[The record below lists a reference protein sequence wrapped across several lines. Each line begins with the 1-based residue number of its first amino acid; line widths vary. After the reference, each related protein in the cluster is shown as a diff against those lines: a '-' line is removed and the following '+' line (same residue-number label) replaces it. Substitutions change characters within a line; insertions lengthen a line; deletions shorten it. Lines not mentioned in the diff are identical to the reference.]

1 MESEHL
7 RKNDSISGLFGKI
20 SSLPEKLFG
29 RAISFEDILLIGLII
44 LLFMERR
51 REKEEQKPQQSKPQ
65 SSGGGLGLGS
75 LTDLLGKMGES
86 DMLMMMLIYLLLN

>member
-7 RKNDSISGLFGKI
+7 RKNDSISNIFGKI
-20 SSLPEKLFG
+20 SSLPEKLLG

-51 REKEEQKPQQSKPQ
+51 REKEESKPEEKPKQ
-65 SSGGGLGLGS
+65 PGSGLGLGS
-75 LTDLLGKMGES
+75 LTDLLEKCGES